1 MDEIKNLVHKVIEKI
16 SSQKPT
22 TQVKIQDDWY
32 KIAGEAARQHTKLGG
47 IKEGMLIVYVDSPAW
62 MFEMNLKRAP
72 LLRQLQS
79 EHAEIRKLIFKIGKI

>member
-32 KIAGEAARQHTKLGG
+32 RIAGESARQHTKISG
-47 IKEGMLIVYVDSPAW
+47 IKEEMLIIYADSPAW
-62 MFEMNLKRAP
+62 LFEMNLKRVT

-79 EHAEIRKLIFKIGKI
+79 EHPEINKLIFKIGKI

>member
-1 MDEIKNLVHKVIEKI
+1 MDDIKNLVHQVIEKI

-62 MFEMNLKRAP
+62 LFEMNLKRAP
-72 LLRQLQS
+72 LLRQLQGD
-79 EHAEIRKLIFKIGKI
+79 HAEIRKLIFKIGKV